1 MILVI
6 DADYLLYVTLY
17 HFRKDDT
24 INQVEYFGKRV
35 RELTK
40 EVEIAL
46 GSEYEEVILAFS
58 DLTNFRHEIDPMYK
72 SKRKPRPDGYLK
84 LKAEVGQKFNVEQ
97 WDNFEADDIC
107 GWYAM
112 YKGADIASQDNDVY
126 TQVPIAY
133 NIARQEVVMN
143 TPLDISVAL
152 YTKAIKGDRVD
163 GVKALPKR
171 YRDKMLEMLELIPK
185 DAQKLIQLINDQEVA
200 ELYIKNLSL
209 VDINRLHENKVITWN

>member
-17 HFRKDDT
+17 YFRKDDT
-24 INQVEYFGKRV
+24 LNQVEYFSKRV
-35 RELTK
+35 RELVK
-40 EVEIAL
+40 EIEIAL
-46 GSEYEEVILAFS
+46 GSEYDEVILAFS
-58 DLTNFRHEIDPMYK
+58 DLVNFRHEIDPMYK
-72 SKRKPRPDGYLK
+72 AKRKPRPDGYLK
-84 LKAEVGQKFNVEQ
+84 LKAEIGANFNVEQ

-126 TQVPIAY
+126 TQVPVAY
-133 NIARQEVVMN
+133 NISAKEVVMN
-143 TPLDISVAL
+143 SPIEINVAL
-152 YTKAIKGDRVD
+152 YKKAIIGDRVD
-163 GVKALPKR
+163 NVKGLPKK
-171 YRDKMLEMLELIPK
+171 YRNKMLEMLELIPK
-185 DAQKLIQLINDQEVA
+185 DAQKLIQLIDDQEVA

>member
-17 HFRKDDT
+17 YFRKDDT
-24 INQVEYFGKRV
+24 LNQVEYFSKRV
-35 RELTK
+35 RELVK
-40 EVEIAL
+40 DVEIAL
-46 GSEYEEVILAFS
+46 GSEYDEVILAFS
-58 DLTNFRHEIDPMYK
+58 DLVNFRHEIDPMYK
-72 SKRKPRPDGYLK
+72 AKRKPRPDGYLE
-84 LKAEVGQKFNVEQ
+84 LKAEVGKKFNVEQ

-112 YKGADIASQDNDVY
+112 YKHADIASQDNDVY
-126 TQVPIAY
+126 TQVPVAF
-133 NIARQEVVMN
+133 NIKSGEVEIN
-143 TPLDISVAL
+143 TPLEITVAL

-163 GVKALPKR
+163 GVKALPKK

-185 DAQKLIQLINDQEVA
+185 DAQKLIQLIDDQEVA
-200 ELYIKNLSL
+200 ELYVKNLSL